1 MSDDPTDIPSG
12 EDPPAPIPF
21 QRPDGSSPSNGG
33 PRRKPRLNRVR
44 LALILVPLGMLA
56 LVSTVFG
63 MMMAVASD
71 LPQLE
76 NKQKFKNAKQSV
88 LLDARGR
95 PLAILSDSKN
105 QILVSASEIAPAMQH
120 AIVAV
125 EDQRFYENQGIDVRG
140 MARALLAD
148 VKLGSSAQGGSTI
161 TQQFVKNALQAQNNR
176 TVFEKLREAAMAY
189 HLTRKW
195 TKQKILTEYLNSIYF
210 GNGAYGIESA
220 ARIYFGKDLNCGGN
234 PGDHCAALLNPAQSA
249 LLAGIVS
256 SPYGYDPI
264 AHPQAATQRRNFV
277 LRKMLAQGYVTQS
290 EYDQDTHIALPTR
303 DGIQPPTEAV
313 TDPSAAFFVDW
324 VRQQMYNHFGE
335 RAFIGGLKVKTTLDL
350 DLQQAAVQAVQSRFS
365 DPSGPTASLV
375 AIDNSTGEVRA
386 MVGGPDYKR
395 SSFNL
400 ATQGQRQP
408 GSAFKAFVLAAA
420 LKKGTSPDSVWTSQ
434 QKEFVVPHSGGKEV
448 FQVHNFEGE
457 YAGSRSL
464 WDAIAQSDNSV
475 FAEVGIRTGIPR
487 IVRAAYAMGIR
498 TPVSHN
504 YAITLGG
511 LRQGVTPLDMAH
523 AYETLQQGGL
533 RITNRRLGAEKAGPV
548 GIHEVRD
555 SHNNVIAVNDHPNK
569 IRALPKRVAE
579 TETQML
585 QGVIANGTGTSAAIG
600 GFEAGKTGTT
610 ENSGDAWFVGFNQKY
625 TVAVWVG
632 YPDKLRPMLTEY
644 GGSSVTGKTFPAD
657 IWHDF
662 MLAARDIDAQH
673 RADDAARNPKKQG
686 TTSTD
691 STGSSTGPDS
701 SSGDTGGGSAGTGT
715 DQSAPSGSGG
725 GGGGSAPS
733 TGGGGS
739 PSTGGGGSPSTG
751 GGGAG
756 GDGGGGGGGPPSSGG
771 GGSGGAQAP
780 GPSG

>member
-1 MSDDPTDIPSG
+1 
-12 EDPPAPIPF
+12 
-21 QRPDGSSPSNGG
+21 
-33 PRRKPRLNRVR
+33 
-44 LALILVPLGMLA
+44 
-56 LVSTVFG
+56 
-63 MMMAVASD
+63 
-71 LPQLE
+71 
-76 NKQKFKNAKQSV
+76 
-88 LLDARGR
+88 
-95 PLAILSDSKN
+95 
-105 QILVSASEIAPAMQH
+105 
-120 AIVAV
+120 
-125 EDQRFYENQGIDVRG
+125 
-140 MARALLAD
+140 
-148 VKLGSSAQGGSTI
+148 
-161 TQQFVKNALQAQNNR
+161 
-176 TVFEKLREAAMAY
+176 
-189 HLTRKW
+189 
-195 TKQKILTEYLNSIYF
+195 
-210 GNGAYGIESA
+210 
-220 ARIYFGKDLNCGGN
+220 
-234 PGDHCAALLNPAQSA
+234 
-249 LLAGIVS
+249 
-256 SPYGYDPI
+256 
-264 AHPQAATQRRNFV
+264 
-277 LRKMLAQGYVTQS
+277 
-290 EYDQDTHIALPTR
+290 
-303 DGIQPPTEAV
+303 
-313 TDPSAAFFVDW
+313 
-324 VRQQMYNHFGE
+324 
-335 RAFIGGLKVKTTLDL
+335 
-350 DLQQAAVQAVQSRFS
+350 
-365 DPSGPTASLV
+365 
-375 AIDNSTGEVRA
+375 
-386 MVGGPDYKR
+386 MVGVPSHKR
-395 SSFNL
+395 ASFNL

-420 LKKGTSPDSVWTSQ
+420 LKKGTSPDSVWASQ

-498 TPVSHN
+498 TPISHN

-585 QGVIANGTGTSAAIG
+585 QGVIANGTGTGAAIG

-610 ENSGDAWFVGFNQKY
+610 ENSGDAWFVGFTQKY

-725 GGGGSAPS
+725 GGGGGAPS
-733 TGGGGS
+733 TGGGGA

>member
-56 LVSTVFG
+56 FVSTVFG

-105 QILVSASEIAPAMQH
+105 QILVSSSEIAPAMQH

-161 TQQFVKNALQAQNNR
+161 TQQFVKNALQAQSNR

-234 PGDHCAALLNPAQSA
+234 PSDHCAALLNPAQSA

-277 LRKMLAQGYVTQS
+277 LRKMLSQGYVTQS

-335 RAFIGGLKVKTTLDL
+335 RAFIGGLNVKTTLDL
-350 DLQQAAVQAVQSRFS
+350 DLQQAAVNAVQSRFS

-375 AIDNSTGEVRA
+375 AIDNRTGEVRA

-420 LKKGTSPDSVWTSQ
+420 LKKGTSPDSVWASQ
-434 QKEFVVPHSGGKEV
+434 QKEFTVPHSGGKEV

-457 YAGSRSL
+457 YVGSRSL

-498 TPVSHN
+498 TPISHN

-569 IRALPKRVAE
+569 IRALPKRIAE

-585 QGVIANGTGTSAAIG
+585 QGVIANGTGTGAAIG

-610 ENSGDAWFVGFNQKY
+610 ENSVDAWFVGFNEKY

-644 GGSSVTGKTFPAD
+644 GGSAVTGKTFPAD

-662 MLAARDIDAQH
+662 MLAAREIDAQH

-691 STGSSTGPDS
+691 NSGSG
-701 SSGDTGGGSAGTGT
+701 SGDTGAGSAGTGT

-725 GGGGSAPS
+725 SGSPSPGGGGGGGPPSSGGGGSGD
-733 TGGGGS
+733 TGGGG
-739 PSTGGGGSPSTG
+739 GGGPPSS
-751 GGGAG
+751 
-756 GDGGGGGGGPPSSGG
+756 GGGGGGGPPSSGG

>member
-21 QRPDGSSPSNGG
+21 QRPDGSSPANGG

-56 LVSTVFG
+56 FVSTVFG

-76 NKQKFKNAKQSV
+76 NKQQFRNAKKSV
-88 LLDARGR
+88 LLDDRGR
-95 PLAILSDSKN
+95 SLAILSDNKN
-105 QILVSASEIAPAMQH
+105 RILVSSDQIAPAMQH
-120 AIVAV
+120 AIVSV
-125 EDQRFYENQGIDVRG
+125 EDERFYQNKGIDVRG

-161 TQQFVKNALQAQNNR
+161 TQQFVKNALEAQNNR
-176 TVFEKLREAAMAY
+176 TVFEKLREAALAY
-189 HLTRKW
+189 HLTRQW
-195 TKQKILTEYLNSIYF
+195 TKQKILTEYLNTIYF

-234 PGDHCAALLNPAQSA
+234 PDDHCAALLNPSQSA
-249 LLAGIVS
+249 LLAGVVS
-256 SPYGYDPI
+256 SPYGFDPI

-277 LRKMLAQGYVTQS
+277 LKKMLTQGYITPS

-303 DGIQPPTEAV
+303 DSIQPPTEAV

-324 VRQQMYNHFGE
+324 VRQQMYNHFGQ

-350 DLQQAAVQAVQSRFS
+350 DLQQAAVNAVQSRFS

-375 AIDNSTGEVRA
+375 CIDNKTGEVRA
-386 MVGGPDYKR
+386 MVGGPDYKH

-420 LKKGTSPDSVWTSQ
+420 LKKGISPDSVWASQ
-434 QKEFVVPHSGGKEV
+434 QKEFTVPHSGGREV

-487 IVRAAYAMGIR
+487 VVRAAYSMGIR
-498 TPVSHN
+498 TPISHN

-523 AYETLQQGGL
+523 AYSTIQQGGL
-533 RITNRRLGAEKAGPV
+533 KITNRRLGAEKAGPV

-585 QGVIANGTGTSAAIG
+585 EGVISGGTGTGAAIG

-610 ENSGDAWFVGFNQKY
+610 ENSGDAWFVGFNEKY
-625 TVAVWVG
+625 TTAIWVG

-644 GGSSVTGKTFPAD
+644 GGSAVTGKTFPAD

-673 RADDAARNPKKQG
+673 RADDAARNPKKKG

-691 STGSSTGPDS
+691 STGSSTGSDS
-701 SSGDTGGGSAGTGT
+701 SSGDTGSGSAGTGT
-715 DQSAPSGSGG
+715 DQSAPSAGGG
-725 GGGGSAPS
+725 GGGGSLGGTGGGS
-733 TGGGGS
+733 TGGGGGS
-739 PSTGGGGSPSTG
+739 GDTGGG

-756 GDGGGGGGGPPSSGG
+756 GGGGGGGGGPPSSGG
-771 GGSGGAQAP
+771 GDSGGAQAP

>member
-12 EDPPAPIPF
+12 EDSPAPIPF

-33 PRRKPRLNRVR
+33 PRRRPRLNRVR

-56 LVSTVFG
+56 FVSTVFG

-95 PLAILSDSKN
+95 SLAILSDSKN
-105 QILVSASEIAPAMQH
+105 QILVGAADIAPAMQH
-120 AIVAV
+120 AIVSV
-125 EDQRFYENQGIDVRG
+125 EDERFYQNQGIDVRG

-176 TVFEKLREAAMAY
+176 TVFEKLREAALAY

-220 ARIYFGKDLNCGGN
+220 ARIYFGKDLNCGGS
-234 PGDHCAALLNPAQSA
+234 PSDHCAALLNPAQSA

-256 SPYGYDPI
+256 SPYGYDPV

-277 LRKMLAQGYVTQS
+277 LRKMLSQGYVTQS

-303 DGIQPPTEAV
+303 DSIQPPTEAV
-313 TDPSAAFFVDW
+313 TDPSAAFYVDW
-324 VRQQMYNHFGE
+324 VRQQMFDHFGE
-335 RAFIGGLKVKTTLDL
+335 RSFIGGLKVKTTLDL
-350 DLQQAAVQAVQSRFS
+350 DLQQAAVNAIQSRFS

-375 AIDNSTGEVRA
+375 TIENKTGEVRA
-386 MVGGPDYKR
+386 MVGGPDYKK

-408 GSAFKAFVLAAA
+408 GSSFKAFVLAAA
-420 LKKGTSPDSVWTSQ
+420 LQKGYSPDSVWASQ
-434 QKEFVVPHSGGKEV
+434 QKEFTVPHSAGKEV
-448 FQVHNFEGE
+448 FTVHNFEGD
-457 YAGSRSL
+457 YVGSASL

-475 FAEVGIRTGIPR
+475 FAELGIKTGIPR

-498 TPVSHN
+498 TPISHN
-504 YAITLGG
+504 LAITLGG
-511 LRQGVTPLDMAH
+511 LKQGVTPLDMAH
-523 AYETLQQGGL
+523 AYETIETGGL
-533 RITNRRLGAEKAGPV
+533 KITNPRLGAEHSGPV

-555 SHNNVIAVNDHPNK
+555 SHNNVIAVNDNPTK
-569 IRALPKRVAE
+569 IRVLPKHIAQ

-585 QGVIANGTGTSAAIG
+585 QGVIANGTGTGAAIG

-610 ENSGDAWFVGFNQKY
+610 ENSGDAWFVGYNERY
-625 TVAVWVG
+625 TTAIWVG

-662 MLAARDIDAQH
+662 MLAARAIDAQH

-691 STGSSTGPDS
+691 TGSSAGS
-701 SSGDTGGGSAGTGT
+701 STDTGSGSAGTGT
-715 DQSAPSGSGG
+715 DQSAPSTSGGGGGSAPSGG

-733 TGGGGS
+733 GGGGS
-739 PSTGGGGSPSTG
+739 GGS
-751 GGGAG
+751 
-756 GDGGGGGGGPPSSGG
+756 GGGGGGGPPSGGGGGGGGGPPSGGGG
-771 GGSGGAQAP
+771 GGSGGAAA
-780 GPSG
+780 PSG

>member
-21 QRPDGSSPSNGG
+21 QRPDGSSPANGG
-33 PRRKPRLNRVR
+33 PRRRPRLNRVR

-76 NKQKFKNAKQSV
+76 NKQQFRNAKKSS
-88 LLDARGR
+88 LLDDRGR
-95 PLAILSDSKN
+95 SLAILSDSKN
-105 QILVSASEIAPAMQH
+105 RILVSSDQIAPAMQH
-120 AIVAV
+120 AIVSV
-125 EDQRFYENQGIDVRG
+125 EDERFYQNKGIDVRG

-161 TQQFVKNALQAQNNR
+161 TQQFVKNALEAQNNR
-176 TVFEKLREAAMAY
+176 TVFEKLREAALAY

-195 TKQKILTEYLNSIYF
+195 TKQKILTEYLNTIYF

-220 ARIYFGKDLNCGGN
+220 ARIYFGKELNCGGN
-234 PGDHCAALLNPAQSA
+234 PDDHCAALLNPSQAA

-256 SPYGYDPI
+256 SPYGWDPV
-264 AHPQAATQRRNFV
+264 AHPQAGTQRRNFV
-277 LRKMLAQGYVTQS
+277 LRKMRTQGYITQA

-303 DGIQPPTEAV
+303 NGIQPPTEAV

-324 VRQQMYNHFGE
+324 VRQQMYSHFGQ

-350 DLQQAAVQAVQSRFS
+350 DLQQAAVSAVQSRFS

-375 AIDNSTGEVRA
+375 AIDNKTGEVRA
-386 MVGGPDYKR
+386 MVGGPNYKR

-420 LKKGTSPDSVWTSQ
+420 LKKGISPDSVWASQ
-434 QKEFVVPHSGGKEV
+434 QKEFTVPNSGGKEV

-487 IVRAAYAMGIR
+487 IVRTAYAMGIR
-498 TPVSHN
+498 TPISHN

-511 LRQGVTPLDMAH
+511 LKQGVTPLDMAH
-523 AYETLQQGGL
+523 AYQTLQQGGL
-533 RITNRRLGAEKAGPV
+533 RITNHQLGAEKAGPV

-555 SHNNVIAVNDHPNK
+555 ANNNVIAVNDHPNK
-569 IRALPKRVAE
+569 IRALPKKIAE

-585 QGVIANGTGTSAAIG
+585 QGVVASGTGTGAAIG

-610 ENSGDAWFVGFNQKY
+610 ENSGDAWFVGFNEKY

-632 YPDKLRPMLTEY
+632 YPDKLKPMLTEY

-662 MLAARDIDAQH
+662 MLAAREIDNQH
-673 RADDAARNPKKQG
+673 RADDAARNPKKTG

-691 STGSSTGPDS
+691 TGTSTGSAP
-701 SSGDTGGGSAGTGT
+701 SGDAGAGSAGTGT
-715 DQSAPSGSGG
+715 SQSAPSGSGG
-725 GGGGSAPS
+725 GGPPS
-733 TGGGGS
+733 SGGGGGPP
-739 PSTGGGGSPSTG
+739 PS
-751 GGGAG
+751 
-756 GDGGGGGGGPPSSGG
+756 GGGGGGPPSSGGGGGPPPSGGGGGGPPPSGG